1 MVGVNMFGSSF
12 FESVI
17 NTCSLK
23 EDRLPLLLLLRRLL
37 LLLLLCVVA
46 SLPCPLGTVTRLPLD
61 VFLCLARQWRKNIYR
76 AASTH
81 SALDIGKMC
90 KRRRLQSHCD

>member
-1 MVGVNMFGSSF
+1 MFGSSF
-12 FESVI
+12 SESVI
-17 NTCSLK
+17 NTCSLE
-23 EDRLPLLLLLRRLL
+23 EDRLPLLLRRLL

-81 SALDIGKMC
+81 NELDIGKMF
-90 KRRRLQSHCD
+90 KHRKM